1 MREQAYSQLQPL
13 ARNLATALT
22 PYLDQPYAF
31 FGHSMGALISFAV
44 TRELRCNGAPLPAHL
59 FMAGHRAPQ
68 LPRRQA
74 PVYHLSDSEFLSSL
88 RQLGGTPAEVL
99 ENRDLMELML
109 PTLRADFTLC
119 DMYRYDEEAALDCPI
134 TALGGIEDPEVTRAD
149 LEAWSSQTTGPFVL
163 RIFPGGHFFLRSA
176 EFEVLQVIARQLQE
190 V

>member
-1 MREQAYSQLQPL
+1 MKEKAHSQLQPL
-13 ARNLATALT
+13 AQSLATALT
-22 PYLDQPYAF
+22 PYLDRPYAF

-44 TRELRCNGAPLPAHL
+44 TRELRRNGAPSPVHL

-68 LPRRQA
+68 LPPRQA
-74 PVYHLSDSEFLSSL
+74 PVYHLSDDEFLAAL

-119 DMYRYDEEAALDCPI
+119 DTYRYGEEAALDCPI
-134 TALGGIEDPEVTRAD
+134 TALGGIGDSEVTRAD
-149 LEAWSSQTTGPFVL
+149 LEAWSSQTTGPFAL
-163 RIFPGGHFFLRSA
+163 RIFPGDHFFLRSA
-176 EFEVLQVIARQLQE
+176 EFELLQVIARQLQE